1 MHAGPWLKYG
11 FLSPRRYC
19 PPSGLSPFL
28 LDSSWLNPQGFKAMK
43 LLIAVEVSFIKR
55 RKKLFTFYLA

>member
-11 FLSPRRYC
+11 FLSPRRYY
-19 PPSGLSPFL
+19 PPSGLSP
-28 LDSSWLNPQGFKAMK
+28 WLNPQGFIAMK

-55 RKKLFTFYLA
+55 LKKLFTFYLA